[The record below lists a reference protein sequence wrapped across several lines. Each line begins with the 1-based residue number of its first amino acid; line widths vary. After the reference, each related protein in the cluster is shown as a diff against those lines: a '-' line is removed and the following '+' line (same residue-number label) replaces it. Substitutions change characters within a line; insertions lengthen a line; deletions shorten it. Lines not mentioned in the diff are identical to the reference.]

1 MMPAPDAQRALREQV
16 LYLLGGGG
24 AHMDFDQIVNGFPA
38 AARGKRARGAP
49 HTAWELLEHMRIA
62 QWDILEFSRNAR
74 HVSPEWPK
82 GYWPQTPAPPNRL
95 AWSKSTAAFRADLE
109 ALAGMVGNPGND
121 LLARIPHGQ
130 GQTLLREALL
140 AADHNSY
147 HLGQLMLLR
156 RLV

>member
-1 MMPAPDAQRALREQV
+1 MPAPDPHRALREQV

-24 AHMDFDQIVNGFPA
+24 AHVDFDQTVNGFPA
-38 AARGKRARGAP
+38 ALRGKRPRGAP

-62 QWDILEFSRNAR
+62 QWDILEFSRNAL
-74 HVSPEWPK
+74 HKSPEWPR
-82 GYWPQTPAPPNRL
+82 GYWPESPEPPNRL
-95 AWSKSTAAFRADLE
+95 AWSKSVAAFRADLE
-109 ALAGMVGNPGND
+109 ALAGMVADPGID

-147 HLGQLMLLR
+147 HLGQLMLVR
-156 RLV
+156 RMLS